1 MSSTVSHSIA
11 FKSAHNTYAKYV
23 KTHTNTQDTEAE
35 TEKDTDKTCLENG
48 IVVMIKL
55 RIFILLPNFVKLRL
69 ETLNVSLLGGEFPR
83 NFFLGMRC
91 ECTSPLAAALENI

>member
-69 ETLNVSLLGGEFPR
+69 KTLNVSLESLHLGIPPFV
-83 NFFLGMRC
+83 
-91 ECTSPLAAALENI
+91 LAGGRGYNEL